1 MMWER
6 TPTRELA
13 VSDEALADALRL
25 VIGRIARRLRQQ
37 SLGDMT
43 PSQRSV
49 LASLDRHGSL
59 RIGELARIE
68 NISAPSLSG
77 IVGRLEA
84 RGYVERTG
92 DPDDAR
98 STIVEVTPLAVEAL
112 AEARAERNAF
122 LRRRLS
128 TFSQE
133 EREDLV
139 RAVALLEGIAE
150 ES

>member
-1 MMWER
+1 MLKG
-6 TPTRELA
+6 TPSSEVA
-13 VSDEALADALRL
+13 ASEEALADALRL
-25 VIGRIARRLRQQ
+25 VIGRVARRLRQQ

-77 IVGRLEA
+77 IVGRLET
-84 RGYVERTG
+84 RGLVTRTG

-98 STIVEVTPLAVEAL
+98 STIVEVTPLAVEAI

-128 TFSQE
+128 TLSRE
-133 EREDLV
+133 EQKILARSV
-139 RAVALLEGIAE
+139 TLLEGIAE
-150 ES
+150 DP

>member
-1 MMWER
+1 MMLED
-6 TPTRELA
+6 PQSPELT
-13 VSDEALADALRL
+13 VTEEALADALRL

-77 IVGRLEA
+77 IVGRLES
-84 RGYVERTG
+84 RGFVTRTG
-92 DPDDAR
+92 DPEDAR
-98 STIVEVTPLAVEAL
+98 STLVEVTPIAVEAL
-112 AEARAERNAF
+112 AEARVERNAF

-128 TFSQE
+128 TVSEE
-133 EREDLV
+133 EREVLA
-139 RAVALLEGIAE
+139 RAVSLLEAIAE
-150 ES
+150 SP

>member
-1 MMWER
+1 MMLEESR
-6 TPTRELA
+6 SSDLA
-13 VSDEALADALRL
+13 ASEEALADALRL

-37 SLGDMT
+37 SLGEMT

-49 LASLDRHGSL
+49 LASLERHGSL
-59 RIGELARIE
+59 RMGELARIE

-84 RGYVERTG
+84 RGFITRTG
-92 DPDDAR
+92 DPGDAR

-122 LRRRLS
+122 LHRRLS
-128 TFSQE
+128 TLSRE
-133 EREDLV
+133 EREV
-139 RAVALLEGIAE
+139 VASAVALLEKIAE
-150 ES
+150 ER

>member
-1 MMWER
+1 MMLKG
-6 TPTRELA
+6 TPSSELA
-13 VSDEALADALRL
+13 ASEEALADALRL
-25 VIGRIARRLRQQ
+25 VIGRVARRLRQQ

-77 IVGRLEA
+77 IVGRLET
-84 RGYVERTG
+84 RGLVTRTG

-98 STIVEVTPLAVEAL
+98 STIVEVTPLAVEAI

-128 TFSQE
+128 TLSRE
-133 EREDLV
+133 EQKILARSV
-139 RAVALLEGIAE
+139 TLLEGIAE
-150 ES
+150 DP

>member
-1 MMWER
+1 MMLKDM
-6 TPTRELA
+6 PSGDLA
-13 VSDEALADALRL
+13 AAEEALADSLRL

-84 RGYVERTG
+84 RGFVIRTG

-98 STIVEVTPLAVEAL
+98 STIVDVTPFAVEAI

-122 LRRRLS
+122 LRRGLAGM
-128 TFSQE
+128 SQE
-133 EREDLV
+133 DREVLA
-139 RAVALLEGIAE
+139 RAVSLLEGVADR
-150 ES
+150 S